1 MLLVRSLCR
10 TAAAA
15 SVATL
20 RSLRSAPPNQLLR
33 NRSLLTGG
41 FFAVSSFP
49 SNRTPYGSR
58 LVLPL
63 PLGDIALSLRRRLG
77 CALSEMLLVRALFL
91 FDVFDGEAADCRYP
105 RAIGIGSV
113 RNFSE
118 DVSHMPELKDS
129 DVLNAFKGLMAADWS
144 ALPSAVV
151 NEAKKAVSKN
161 TDDKAGQE
169 ALTNVFRA
177 AEAVE
182 EFGGILNSLKMEID
196 DSIGMSG
203 EDVKS
208 LPEDITKALR
218 LAYHRYATYLDAFG
232 PEEVYLKKKVE
243 TELGTKM
250 IHLKMRCSGLGSEWG
265 KVTVLGT
272 SGLSGSYVEQ
282 RA

>member
-10 TAAAA
+10 TTAVAA

-20 RSLRSAPPNQLLR
+20 RSLRSPAQNQLLR
-33 NRSLLTGG
+33 NRSLLTRG

-49 SNRTPYGSR
+49 SNRTPY
-58 LVLPL
+58 
-63 PLGDIALSLRRRLG
+63 
-77 CALSEMLLVRALFL
+77 
-91 FDVFDGEAADCRYP
+91 DCRYP
-105 RAIGIGSV
+105 RATGIGKV

-118 DVSHMPELKDS
+118 DVSHMPEIKDS

-161 TDDKAGQE
+161 TEDKAGQE

-182 EFGGILNSLKMEID
+182 EFAGILNSLKMEID

-203 EDVKS
+203 ENVKS

-218 LAYHRYATYLDAFG
+218 LAYQRYTTYLDAFG

>member
-1 MLLVRSLCR
+1 MAFLRSLCR

-20 RSLRSAPPNQLLR
+20 RFSRSASPSQLFR
-33 NRSLLTGG
+33 HGFVSTRG

-49 SNRTPYGSR
+49 SYRTPY
-58 LVLPL
+58 
-63 PLGDIALSLRRRLG
+63 
-77 CALSEMLLVRALFL
+77 
-91 FDVFDGEAADCRYP
+91 DCR
-105 RAIGIGSV
+105 AMDIGQV

-118 DVSHMPELKDS
+118 DVSHMPEIKDS
-129 DVLNAFKGLMAADWS
+129 DVLKAFKELMAADW
-144 ALPSAVV
+144 AVLPSSVV
-151 NEAKKAVSKN
+151 NDAKSAVSKN
-161 TDDKAGQE
+161 TDDKEGQE
-169 ALTNVFRA
+169 ALLNVFRA

-182 EFGGILNSLKMEID
+182 EFGGILTSLKMEID

-203 EDVKS
+203 ENVKT

-218 LAYHRYATYLDAFG
+218 LAYHRYTTYLDAFR

-243 TELGTKM
+243 MELGTKM